1 MGKFRYRM
9 QNILDLKLKLEEQ
22 AKMEYAEQRKRLTEA
37 EQKEQE
43 LRDQK
48 DDYMDEAVRLRQ
60 DKLNILDIKG
70 NVGALNTM
78 DILIEKQVEVVRQE
92 EEQLEERRARL
103 ENVMKER
110 KAQEKLR
117 EKAFERYMHEE
128 NAAESKM
135 IDELT
140 SYTYGNRRKE

>member
-70 NVGALNTM
+70 NVSALNTM

>member
-1 MGKFRYRM
+1 MAKFRYRM

>member
-1 MGKFRYRM
+1 M
-9 QNILDLKLKLEEQ
+9 QNILDLKLKLEDQ
-22 AKMEYAEQRKRLTEA
+22 AKMEYAEQRKRLSEA
-37 EQKEQE
+37 EEKEQE
-43 LRDQK
+43 LRREK
-48 DDYMDEAVRLRQ
+48 EEYLEEAVRLRQ
-60 DKLNILDIKG
+60 DKLNIIDIKS
-70 NVGALNTM
+70 NVGAMHTM

-117 EKAFERYMHEE
+117 EKAFERYVHEE

-140 SYTYGNRRKE
+140 SYTYGNKRKE